1 MDAYKFKWKMK
12 FRVKKLKGF
21 FKLCKY
27 EFDHKFNREGDDQFA
42 RHMIRQNL
50 KGLVKADPEQEYLEM
65 HGLLPEEP
73 DEDMEPETETE
84 PGLLRQL
91 DFGWLIMTRMYV
103 EETMY
108 MLTEVKEY
116 EDRICIKACKTV
128 DMEATELELCLPPR
142 GEARFVDFE
151 LDGHSV
157 RFDSTELTLSLLSI

>member
-1 MDAYKFKWKMK
+1 MDACKWKWKMK
-12 FRVKKLKGF
+12 FRVKKLKGCF
-21 FKLCKY
+21 RLLEYNFRK
-27 EFDHKFNREGDDQFA
+27 KFNLEGDDGFYYHLQ
-42 RHMIRQNL
+42 RELMRD
-50 KGLVKADPEQEYLEM
+50 LVKADPEREYLEE
-65 HGLLPEEP
+65 HGLLDEEP

-103 EETMY
+103 DETMY

-142 GEARFVDFE
+142 GEVRFVDFE

-157 RFDSTELTLSLLSI
+157 RFDSTELTLSQR